1 MPKASALSDNAP
13 VVYRNLVD
21 TIRQEITKTQDKVQ
35 KQKAICYWKIGR
47 HIAKHLLNDQGK
59 SGYNKRLYARLGHDL
74 KINERTL
81 LQTVSFYR
89 SFSIPNPGSEL
100 SWTNY
105 RDLLKIPDQTSRDA
119 LFDKV
124 KAKRVTARELRSRI
138 KHIKRQAQPDVTLKI
153 NKGTL

>member
-105 RDLLKIPDQTSRDA
+105 RDLLKIPDQTSRD
-119 LFDKV
+119 
-124 KAKRVTARELRSRI
+124 
-138 KHIKRQAQPDVTLKI
+138 P
-153 NKGTL
+153 

>member
-13 VVYRNLVD
+13 VFYRNLVD

-74 KINERTL
+74 KINEMSGPCFKLYHFTDHSHFRT
-81 LQTVSFYR
+81 
-89 SFSIPNPGSEL
+89 
-100 SWTNY
+100 
-105 RDLLKIPDQTSRDA
+105 
-119 LFDKV
+119 
-124 KAKRVTARELRSRI
+124 RVR
-138 KHIKRQAQPDVTLKI
+138 
-153 NKGTL
+153 N

>member
-59 SGYNKRLYARLGHDL
+59 SGYNKRL
-74 KINERTL
+74 

-124 KAKRVTARELRSRI
+124 KAKRVTI
-138 KHIKRQAQPDVTLKI
+138 
-153 NKGTL
+153 